1 MNEYKKLFSLSLEE
15 LEIAALLLER
25 ERYRTC
31 LSRSYY
37 SIYYAT
43 QALLLSQNLD
53 ASTHKGTIRLFGQH
67 FVKTGQFAPEWAK
80 ILSDAYELRQLS
92 DYDADFTG
100 TLAEAETLLEQA
112 KAFVAEVE
120 KVLQEL
126 YGDRDQNLQ

>member
-1 MNEYKKLFSLSLEE
+1 MNEYKKLLSLSLEE
-15 LEIAALLLER
+15 LEIAALLLDR
-25 ERYRTC
+25 EHYRTC

-67 FVKTGQFAPEWAK
+67 FVKTGQFSSEFAK

-100 TLAEAETLLEQA
+100 TLAEAARILEQA

-120 KVLQEL
+120 QLLNAQ
-126 YGDRDQNLQ
+126 

>member
-1 MNEYKKLFSLSLEE
+1 MNEYKKLLSLSLEE
-15 LEIAALLLER
+15 LEIAALLLDR
-25 ERYRTC
+25 EHYRTC

-67 FVKTGQFAPEWAK
+67 FVKTGQFSSEFAK

-100 TLAEAETLLEQA
+100 TLAEAQMILEKA
-112 KAFVAEVE
+112 KAFIVEVE
-120 KVLQEL
+120 KVLKQ
-126 YGDRDQNLQ
+126 

>member
-25 ERYRTC
+25 GRYRTC

-43 QALLLSQNLD
+43 QALLMSQDID

-67 FVKTGQFAPEWAK
+67 FVKTGKFSPEWAK

-92 DYDADFTG
+92 DYDADFIG
-100 TLAEAETLLEQA
+100 TLAEAEMLLEKA
-112 KAFVAEVE
+112 KTFVAEVE
-120 KVLQEL
+120 RILNEQ
-126 YGDRDQNLQ
+126 

>member
-1 MNEYKKLFSLSLEE
+1 MNEYKKLLSLSLEE
-15 LEIAALLLER
+15 LEIAALLLDR
-25 ERYRTC
+25 EHYRTC

-67 FVKTGQFAPEWAK
+67 FVKTGQFSSEFAK

-100 TLAEAETLLEQA
+100 TLAEAERILEQA
-112 KAFVAEVE
+112 KTFVAEVE
-120 KVLQEL
+120 QLLNAQ
-126 YGDRDQNLQ
+126 

>member
-1 MNEYKKLFSLSLEE
+1 MNEYKKLLSLSREE

-25 ERYRTC
+25 EHYRTC

-37 SIYYAT
+37 SVYYAT

-67 FVKTGQFAPEWAK
+67 FVKTGQFSSEWAK

-100 TLAEAETLLEQA
+100 TLAEAEMLLEKA
-112 KAFVAEVE
+112 KAFVTEVE
-120 KVLQEL
+120 RILNEQ
-126 YGDRDQNLQ
+126 

>member
-1 MNEYKKLFSLSLEE
+1 MNEYKKLLSLSLEE
-15 LEIAALLLER
+15 LEIAALLLDR
-25 ERYRTC
+25 EHYRTC

-67 FVKTGQFAPEWAK
+67 FVKTGQFSSEFAK

-100 TLAEAETLLEQA
+100 TLAEAERILELA
-112 KAFVAEVE
+112 KTFVAEVE
-120 KVLQEL
+120 QLLNAQ
-126 YGDRDQNLQ
+126 

>member
-1 MNEYKKLFSLSLEE
+1 MNEYKKLLSLSREE

-25 ERYRTC
+25 EHYRTC

-67 FVKTGQFAPEWAK
+67 FVKTGQFSSEWAK

-100 TLAEAETLLEQA
+100 TLAEAEILLEKA
-112 KAFVAEVE
+112 KAFVTEVE
-120 KVLQEL
+120 RILNEQ
-126 YGDRDQNLQ
+126 